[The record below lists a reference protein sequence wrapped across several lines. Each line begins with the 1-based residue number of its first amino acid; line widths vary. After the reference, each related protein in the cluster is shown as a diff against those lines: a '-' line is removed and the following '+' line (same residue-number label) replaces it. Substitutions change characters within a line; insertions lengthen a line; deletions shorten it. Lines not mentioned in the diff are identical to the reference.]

1 MYVEELDRSWLHTP
15 FNGPGLLLS
24 SEEQIS
30 TLRGCCQ
37 YVYVNPSLSEP
48 GVIGNLESPPLRAIA
63 PRRAKLTNI
72 RTVLGEITQQ
82 IATTVRSAR
91 RFGKVHI
98 DAVLSAADR
107 LTTLVLDDPDGCLW
121 LIQMQGN
128 SGLLY
133 RRSIGTATYAIVFG
147 RQLGLKRAELCHLAA
162 GGLLLDIGKTSVP
175 IQLLAKPGKLNEIEQ
190 HFVQRHVLQGINILR
205 LTGDTPPR
213 VAEMILGHHERL
225 DGSGYPR
232 GLRGTEIPLFA
243 RIAAII
249 DSFDAMTLNRHY
261 ADGIS
266 AHHALRALNTGRG
279 ETYDAALLREF
290 IHALGVY
297 PTGTRVELVDGRVGL
312 VCAQNPEW
320 PLRPLILQ
328 TETADGELLTEPR
341 LLASGLD
348 GHIARALPPAP
359 QPVNLEELEQIIPAS
374 A

>member
-1 MYVEELDRSWLHTP
+1 MSKSWIAPGCIHRSTDP
-15 FNGPGLLLS
+15 ACSCPARS
-24 SEEQIS
+24 RSVQ
-30 TLRGCCQ
+30 LRRCCR
-37 YVYVNPSLSEP
+37 YVYINPSLSEP
-48 GVIGNLESPPLRAIA
+48 GVVRNLESPSRHTTA
-63 PRRAKLTNI
+63 PRRAKLASI
-72 RTVLGEITQQ
+72 RIALGEITRQL
-82 IATTVRSAR
+82 ATTVRAAR

-98 DAVLSAADR
+98 DAVLNAADR

-121 LIQMQGN
+121 LIQMQG
-128 SGLLY
+128 SDGLLY
-133 RRSIGTATYAIVFG
+133 RRSIGTAAYAIMFG

-205 LTGDTPPR
+205 LTGDAPPR

-279 ETYDAALLREF
+279 QAYDAALLREF

-359 QPVNLEELEQIIPAS
+359 QPVNLEELEQIIPAP

>member
-30 TLRGCCQ
+30 ALRRCCR
-37 YVYVNPSLSEP
+37 YVYINPSLSEP
-48 GVIGNLESPPLRAIA
+48 GVIESLEPGPPHPTA
-63 PRRAKLTNI
+63 PRRAKLARI
-72 RTVLGEITQQ
+72 RTVLEDITGQV
-82 IATTVRSAR
+82 ATTVRAAR

-98 DAVLSAADR
+98 DAVLDVADR
-107 LTTLVLDDPDGCLW
+107 LTTLVLGDPDGCQW

-128 SGLLY
+128 DGLLY

-147 RQLGLKRAELCHLAA
+147 RQLGLKRAELRNLAA
-162 GGLLLDIGKTSVP
+162 GGLLLDIGKTGVP
-175 IQLLAKPGKLNEIEQ
+175 VPLLAKPGRLNEIEQ
-190 HFVQRHVLQGINILR
+190 HFVQRHVLQGVHILR
-205 LTGDTPPR
+205 LAGDAPPR
-213 VAEMILGHHERL
+213 VAEMVLGHHERL

-261 ADGIS
+261 AEGIS
-266 AHHALRALNTGRG
+266 AHHALRALNTQRG
-279 ETYDAALLREF
+279 QAYDAALLREF

-320 PLRPLILQ
+320 PLRPLILL
-328 TETADGELLTEPR
+328 TETAEGELLAEPR

-359 QPVNLEELEQIIPAS
+359 LPANLAELEQAIPAS